1 LKSHSHFNV
10 RSRGKA
16 SCNAAWNLAH
26 KHSSL
31 RQRATASIASI
42 APTVTMD
49 YDYDD
54 LNSVASYDEPYWKAC
69 HPTGCCGPDEGCGCH
84 DTYDH
89 RDDISYDTDDRSTD
103 DRGDDICNCEI
114 SAPPPQQV
122 TKRSRF
128 NFVKSPPSKVEMW
141 FAERQRLWLQKH

>member
-1 LKSHSHFNV
+1 
-10 RSRGKA
+10 
-16 SCNAAWNLAH
+16 
-26 KHSSL
+26 
-31 RQRATASIASI
+31 
-42 APTVTMD
+42 MD

-89 RDDISYDTDDRSTD
+89 RDDINYDDYSDDRSDAHSDFSDET
-103 DRGDDICNCEI
+103 CKV
-114 SAPPPQQV
+114 SPPVQQQPFA
-122 TKRSRF
+122 KRSRF
-128 NFVKSPPSKVEMW
+128 NFVKSPPIKVEMW